1 MLYDS
6 KSLEA
11 GIKLGIA
18 TGLLMSA
25 SIATTTYIGYF
36 AGKYVWNEFKE

>member
-11 GIKLGIA
+11 GIRVGIA
-18 TGLLMSA
+18 AGLLISA
-25 SIATTTYIGYF
+25 SIATTTYIGYA
-36 AGKYVWNEFKE
+36 AGRYVWNEFKE